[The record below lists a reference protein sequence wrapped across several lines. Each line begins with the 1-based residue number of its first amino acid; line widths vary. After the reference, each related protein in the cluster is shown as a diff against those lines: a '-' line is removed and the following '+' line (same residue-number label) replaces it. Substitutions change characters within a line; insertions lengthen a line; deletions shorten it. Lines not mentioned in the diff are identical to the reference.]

1 MAERQQQKVYLT
13 PGARAKLR
21 DEAEAREMEMS
32 AVVEHLIVDGQY
44 PPEVKHQKAKV

>member
-13 PGARAKLR
+13 PEARSKLR
-21 DEAEAREMEMS
+21 EEADARKMEMS

-44 PPEVKHQKAKV
+44 PEQTKT